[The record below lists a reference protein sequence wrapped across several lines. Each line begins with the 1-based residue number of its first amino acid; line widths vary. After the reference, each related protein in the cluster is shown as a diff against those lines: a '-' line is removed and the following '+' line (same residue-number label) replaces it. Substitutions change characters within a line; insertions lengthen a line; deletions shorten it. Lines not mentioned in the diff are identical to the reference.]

1 MQGQRGLS
9 TNSSEYNAQD
19 FMISQ
24 MLGRIATAE
33 PVRVVAVSGSG
44 VSPVGFVDVQPLIN
58 LVTGEQKAQ
67 EQSVLFKLPYLR
79 IQGGKNALV
88 IDPQPGDIGLAVY
101 AMRDT
106 ESLKES
112 RGKDGNVN
120 PGSARAMSKGDGFY
134 LGGFLNA
141 APERYVLV
149 DDEGV
154 TIEGVAKLTM
164 HGETS
169 VLTAENG
176 LTINADVR
184 INGSLTWTGTA
195 QGDGGPVPAYPD
207 NHSNGGVLCL
217 IFSTSRL
224 QDRCPA
230 ANSSDKP
237 HGSFSKCREPQTQHS
252 LPQ

>member
-67 EQSVLFKLPYLR
+67 EQSVLFK
-79 IQGGKNALV
+79 
-88 IDPQPGDIGLAVY
+88 LAVY

-195 QGDGGPVPAYPD
+195 QGDGGPARFSGGLTNMGGTVE
-207 NHSNGGVLCL
+207 SNGKVLETHVHTGVE
-217 IFSTSRL
+217 
-224 QDRCPA
+224 P
-230 ANSSDKP
+230 
-237 HGSFSKCREPQTQHS
+237 GSGISGQPQ
-252 LPQ
+252 

>member
-88 IDPQPGDIGLAVY
+88 I
-101 AMRDT
+101 R
-106 ESLKES
+106 S
-112 RGKDGNVN
+112 RSRVTSDSPSTPCATRNRSRK
-120 PGSARAMSKGDGFY
+120 A
-134 LGGFLNA
+134 GG
-141 APERYVLV
+141 R
-149 DDEGV
+149 
-154 TIEGVAKLTM
+154 M
-164 HGETS
+164 ETS
-169 VLTAENG
+169 IRG
-176 LTINADVR
+176 
-184 INGSLTWTGTA
+184 
-195 QGDGGPVPAYPD
+195 QPAP
-207 NHSNGGVLCL
+207 
-217 IFSTSRL
+217 
-224 QDRCPA
+224 
-230 ANSSDKP
+230 
-237 HGSFSKCREPQTQHS
+237 
-252 LPQ
+252 

>member
-33 PVRVVAVSGSG
+33 PVRVGRRLRLGRLPGGLRRRAASRQPRDGRTEGAGAERAVQASLPAYPGREERSGRR
-44 VSPVGFVDVQPLIN
+44 P
-58 LVTGEQKAQ
+58 A
-67 EQSVLFKLPYLR
+67 
-79 IQGGKNALV
+79 A
-88 IDPQPGDIGLAVY
+88 GDIGLAVY

-112 RGKDGNVN
+112 RGADGNVN

-141 APERYVLV
+141 APERYVMV
-149 DDEGV
+149 NDEGV

-169 VLTAENG
+169 VLTAESG

-184 INGSLTWTGTA
+184 ING
-195 QGDGGPVPAYPD
+195 
-207 NHSNGGVLCL
+207 H
-217 IFSTSRL
+217 
-224 QDRCPA
+224 
-230 ANSSDKP
+230 
-237 HGSFSKCREPQTQHS
+237 
-252 LPQ
+252 

>member
-88 IDPQPGDIGLAVY
+88 IDPQPGDIGLASLRH
-101 AMRDT
+101 AAHT

-112 RGKDGNVN
+112 QG
-120 PGSARAMSKGDGFY
+120 
-134 LGGFLNA
+134 
-141 APERYVLV
+141 
-149 DDEGV
+149 EGWKRQS
-154 TIEGVAKLTM
+154 GV
-164 HGETS
+164 S
-169 VLTAENG
+169 P
-176 LTINADVR
+176 R
-184 INGSLTWTGTA
+184 
-195 QGDGGPVPAYPD
+195 P
-207 NHSNGGVLCL
+207 
-217 IFSTSRL
+217 
-224 QDRCPA
+224 
-230 ANSSDKP
+230 
-237 HGSFSKCREPQTQHS
+237 
-252 LPQ
+252 

>member
-106 ESLKES
+106 ESGEGWKRQSGVSPRHEQRRRLLS
-112 RGKDGNVN
+112 RRLLERRAGTLCHGRRRGRHHRRSGQADD
-120 PGSARAMSKGDGFY
+120 AR
-134 LGGFLNA
+134 
-141 APERYVLV
+141 
-149 DDEGV
+149 
-154 TIEGVAKLTM
+154 
-164 HGETS
+164 
-169 VLTAENG
+169 
-176 LTINADVR
+176 
-184 INGSLTWTGTA
+184 
-195 QGDGGPVPAYPD
+195 
-207 NHSNGGVLCL
+207 
-217 IFSTSRL
+217 
-224 QDRCPA
+224 
-230 ANSSDKP
+230 
-237 HGSFSKCREPQTQHS
+237 
-252 LPQ
+252 

>member
-19 FMISQ
+19 FMIRQ
-24 MLGRIATAE
+24 LIGQIATAE

-44 VSPVGFVDVQPLIN
+44 ISPVGFVDVQPLVN

-112 RGKDGNVN
+112 RGKGGNVN
-120 PGSARAMSKGDGFY
+120 PGSARSLSKGDGFY
-134 LGGFLNA
+134 LGGFLND
-141 APERYVLV
+141 APERYIMV
-149 DDEGV
+149 DDTGITLDDGQGGKLELKG
-154 TIEGVAKLTM
+154 GKLTI
-164 HGETS
+164 
-169 VLTAENG
+169 TAPAGIESMSPTEVHHTPSLVFG
-176 LTINADVR
+176 DGDGATATMNADMQ
-184 INGSLTWTGTA
+184 INGSIESTGDQVA
-195 QGDGGPVPAYPD
+195 GGI
-207 NHSNGGVLCL
+207 S
-217 IFSTSRL
+217 
-224 QDRCPA
+224 
-230 ANSSDKP
+230 
-237 HGSFSKCREPQTQHS
+237 QTQHTHTGVEPGS
-252 LPQ
+252 GSTGKPQ

>member
-1 MQGQRGLS
+1 
-9 TNSSEYNAQD
+9 
-19 FMISQ
+19 
-24 MLGRIATAE
+24 
-33 PVRVVAVSGSG
+33 
-44 VSPVGFVDVQPLIN
+44 
-58 LVTGEQKAQ
+58 
-67 EQSVLFKLPYLR
+67 
-79 IQGGKNALV
+79 
-88 IDPQPGDIGLAVY
+88 
-101 AMRDT
+101 MRDT

-141 APERYVLV
+141 APERYVMV

-195 QGDGGPVPAYPD
+195 QGDGGPARFSGGLTNVGGTVE
-207 NHSNGGVLCL
+207 SNGKVLETHVHTGVE
-217 IFSTSRL
+217 
-224 QDRCPA
+224 P
-230 ANSSDKP
+230 
-237 HGSFSKCREPQTQHS
+237 GSGISGQPQ
-252 LPQ
+252 

>member
-9 TNSSEYNAQD
+9 TNSSDFNAQD
-19 FMISQ
+19 FMIRQ

-44 VSPVGFVDVQPLIN
+44 ISPVGFVDVQPLVN

-79 IQGGKNALV
+79 LQGGKNALV

-112 RGKDGNVN
+112 RGADGTVN
-120 PGSARAMSKGDGFY
+120 PGSARALSKGDGFY

-141 APERYVLV
+141 APERYVQV

-154 TIEGVAKLTM
+154 FIEGVARLTM

-169 VLTAENG
+169 VLTAESG

-184 INGSLTWTGTA
+184 INGSVTWTGTA
-195 QGDGGPVPAYPD
+195 QGHGGPARFSGGIT
-207 NHSNGGVLCL
+207 NGGGTIESNGKILETHVHGGVQ
-217 IFSTSRL
+217 T
-224 QDRCPA
+224 
-230 ANSSDKP
+230 
-237 HGSFSKCREPQTQHS
+237 GGGTTGEP
-252 LPQ
+252 L

>member
-19 FMISQ
+19 FMIRQ
-24 MLGRIATAE
+24 LIGQIATAE

-44 VSPVGFVDVQPLIN
+44 ISPVGFVDVQPLVN

-112 RGKDGNVN
+112 RGKGGNVN
-120 PGSARAMSKGDGFY
+120 PGSARSLSKGDGFY
-134 LGGFLNA
+134 LGGFLND
-141 APERYVLV
+141 APERYVQI

-169 VLTAENG
+169 VLTAESG

-195 QGDGGPVPAYPD
+195 QGAGGPARFSGGLTNAGGTVE
-207 NHSNGGVLCL
+207 SNGKVLETHIHTGVE
-217 IFSTSRL
+217 
-224 QDRCPA
+224 P
-230 ANSSDKP
+230 
-237 HGSFSKCREPQTQHS
+237 GSGISGQPQ
-252 LPQ
+252 